1 MMEESPDMEQITY
14 YPLTHPQKR
23 IWSIEQIYPDTPLH
37 NIGGT
42 VMIKGTVQM
51 PALEKAI
58 HLLMEKHEALRLRVL
73 NRSGEPQQYVSPFAP
88 FPLDYIDFS
97 TGKEPR
103 KDFADWVQAEARKP
117 FVIENE
123 RLFYF
128 ALFRI
133 SDEEHGYLVK
143 LHHMIADG
151 WSINIMTEHIREHYG
166 KLVRGEEVSDHQSA
180 PSYLA
185 YIDHERDYLSSE
197 RFWKN
202 RTFWNE
208 KFRDLPDAYVE
219 KSSDTLPGNRITHEW
234 SAELS
239 NQVKEW
245 AKANNWSLNT
255 IFVALY
261 LLYVHKF
268 TGREDLVIGTPVLNR
283 SGKQQKSMF
292 GMFTSTMPFRF
303 TIDDRCSVADMVAR
317 VNRELLDCFFHQ
329 RYPYDLLI
337 QDVELKKRGY
347 HQLFD
352 VCINYYNTALQTDWD
367 GCAVENVEFYSG
379 HQIYS
384 MQLVIKEWSDSGRI
398 SISFDY
404 KTSDYA
410 EEQIEDLFARLTALT
425 RKIVARPDEPIKQ
438 LTLFSEEEQQKLV
451 VEYNRTDAFYP
462 RGQTI
467 YQLFEAQAAKTPD
480 KLAVQYGEK
489 FLTYQQLNE
498 KANQLARYL
507 KEQGVGRET
516 IVGLLTTH
524 SLETVI
530 GLIAVGKAGGAFM
543 PIDPDNPAE
552 RTRYLL
558 QNSGTQLLLTNVD
571 PADEWGFTGQI
582 IRLPDVD
589 CTAYAS
595 TNLQAESAPADM
607 VYMIYTSGSTGRPKG
622 TMVEHRGLVNY
633 ICWAKKMYVK
643 QDDEVFPLYSSLAF
657 DLTITSVFTPLI
669 SGGTIMVYS
678 HTEDEYVLFRIL
690 RENKAT
696 IVKLTPSHLSLL
708 TDRDNRNSSV
718 KRFIV
723 GGENLKVSLA
733 KSVYD
738 SFGGNIEILN
748 EYGPT
753 ETVVGCMIHAFD
765 PVTDTRAAVP
775 IGKPADNV
783 RIYVLD
789 KQLAPVPTYAVGEM
803 YIAGDG
809 VARGY
814 FRNEELTREKFI
826 DDPFVPGERMYKTG
840 DLGRFL
846 PDGKLEYLGRGDQQ
860 VKIRG
865 YRVELG
871 EIENQLLQHPLVKKA
886 VVLDREDKQ
895 QTVML
900 CAYYVAA
907 GEIASFELKQ
917 HLARQLP
924 DYLVP
929 HHFIEVKEIP
939 LTANGKVDTRS
950 LAEIELPSTEHIEY
964 DAYSSEKEKQFI
976 QTVEEV
982 LGVRQ
987 IGRKHNF
994 YHMGGDSIKAI
1005 QIASKLSGKGYQ
1017 IKVKEMLS
1025 TPIMEEMA
1033 MLVEEVQLTVVEQ
1046 GLAEGSI
1053 LPTPIVAWFFARS
1066 FPSPQ
1071 HYHQTVFVE
1080 ISPAITVEMLE
1091 RALFKL
1097 VEHHDSLRMNVRA
1110 AHGDLF
1116 YNNDHLLAP
1125 FPIEQRE
1132 FTDIAHS
1139 ERYDRLEQVAHELA
1153 ERTDLSRDLLLKACL
1168 IHLGSTRH
1176 LLLSAHHLLV
1186 DGVSWRIILEDLNAL
1201 LKQICLGQ
1209 AVELPL
1215 KTHSYQKWAESLAGY
1230 WRSEREAGA
1239 EKEKAYWEAVLQKF
1253 VPFPTDHD
1261 GGADSVAASCTLS
1274 AELGRQETLALLT
1287 EANASYNTEPVD
1299 LLLTALFIA
1308 IREHTGRT
1316 DIVIETE
1323 GHGRE
1328 QLAEKL
1334 DIGRTVGWFTSLYP
1348 FGLSLT
1354 DGALSEQ
1361 IKHVKETRRNVPNNG
1376 IGYGIL
1382 RYLAKTVPDYAPQT
1396 VRFNYLGEF
1405 AQTFDGGYVKLL
1417 GGAFQQNTSPDNP
1430 LTCLIDVNCFVL
1442 DGQLQIRLAFSR
1454 NKFTESSMQRF
1465 LGNFQRHLGE
1475 IILHGSQHGAKEF
1488 TPSDFDTVELTQ
1500 EELDNLFI

>member
-1 MMEESPDMEQITY
+1 MEESLAMEPINC

-42 VMIKGTVQM
+42 VIIKGPVQL
-51 PALEKAI
+51 PALEKAV
-58 HLLMEKHEALRLRVL
+58 HLFIGRHEALRLRVL
-73 NRSGEPQQYVSPFAP
+73 NRKGEPQQYVSPYEP
-88 FPLDYIDFS
+88 FPLDCLDFS
-97 TGKEPR
+97 TGTEPQH
-103 KDFADWVQAEARKP
+103 DFANWVQAEARKP

-128 ALFRI
+128 ALFRL
-133 SDEEHGYLVK
+133 SDREHGYLAK
-143 LHHMIADG
+143 FHHLIADG
-151 WSINIMTEHIREHYG
+151 WSINIMTDEIRERYD
-166 KLVRGEEVSDHQSA
+166 KLVRTEAADDQPA

-185 YIDHERDYLSSE
+185 YIEHEREYLSSD
-197 RFWKN
+197 RFCKNRMFWK
-202 RTFWNE
+202 E
-208 KFRDLPDAYVE
+208 KFRDLPDSHLE
-219 KSSDTLPGNRITHEW
+219 KSSDTLPGNRITYEW

-239 NQVKEW
+239 TRVKEW
-245 AKANNWSLNT
+245 ANANNWSLNT
-255 IFVALY
+255 VFVAVY

-268 TGREDLVIGTPVLNR
+268 TGRADLVIGTPVLNR

-303 TIDDRCSVADMVAR
+303 LVDDSCSVADMIGQ
-317 VNRELLDCFFHQ
+317 VNRELRDCFFHQ

-337 QDVELKKRGY
+337 QDVELKKKGH

-352 VCINYYNTALQTDWD
+352 VCVNYYNTALDTTWD
-367 GCAVENVEFYSG
+367 GYAVENVEFYSG
-379 HQIYS
+379 QQIYS

-404 KTSDYA
+404 KTNDYTA
-410 EEQIEDLFARLTALT
+410 EQIRDLFARLTALAG
-425 RKIVARPDEPIKQ
+425 KIVDKPDEPIRR
-438 LTLFSEEEQQKLV
+438 LTLFFADERQKLV
-451 VEYNRTDAFYP
+451 EAYNRTDAFYP
-462 RGQTI
+462 RDQTI

-480 KLAVQYGEK
+480 KLAVQHGEAT
-489 FLTYQQLNE
+489 LTYRQLNE

-507 KEQGVGRET
+507 REQGVGRET

-524 SLETVI
+524 SLETVV
-530 GLIAVGKAGGAFM
+530 GLLGIGKAGGAFM

-552 RTRYLL
+552 RIRYLL
-558 QNSGTQLLLTNVD
+558 QNSGTRLLLTNVD
-571 PADEWGFTGQI
+571 TADEWDFNGQV

-595 TNLQAESAPADM
+595 SNLQVDSEPQDL
-607 VYMIYTSGSTGRPKG
+607 VYLIYTSGSTGKPKG
-622 TMVEHRGLVNY
+622 TMIEHRGLVNY

-669 SGGTIMVYS
+669 SGGTILVYS
-678 HTEDEYVLFRIL
+678 HTEDEYVLFRMM
-690 RENKAT
+690 RENRAT
-696 IVKLTPSHLSLL
+696 VVKLTPAHLSLL
-708 TDRDNRNSSV
+708 LDRDNRNCSV

-723 GGENLKVSLA
+723 GGENLKASLA
-733 KSVYD
+733 KGIYD
-738 SFGGNIEILN
+738 SFGGNIEIFN

-753 ETVVGCMIHAFD
+753 ETVVGCMIHAYD
-765 PVTDTRAAVP
+765 PATDTRAAVP

-789 KQLAPVPTYAVGEM
+789 RHLAPVPTCAVGEV

-814 FRNEELTREKFI
+814 FHKEELTREKFI
-826 DDPFVPGERMYKTG
+826 DNPFAPGERMYKTG

-846 PDGKLEYLGRGDQQ
+846 PDGKLEYLGRSDQQ

-871 EIENQLLQHPLVKKA
+871 EIENGLLQHPLVKEA
-886 VVLDREDKQ
+886 VVLVREDKQ
-895 QTVML
+895 QPAML

-907 GEIASFELKQ
+907 GEIDILDWKRQ
-917 HLARQLP
+917 LGRQLP

-929 HHFIEVKEIP
+929 QYFVEVKEIP
-939 LTANGKVDTRS
+939 LTANGKVDARS
-950 LAEIELPSTEHIEY
+950 LAKIPLPSTENSEY
-964 DAYSSEKEKQFI
+964 AAYSSEKEQQFI
-976 QTVEEV
+976 QTVAEV

-1005 QIASKLSGKGYQ
+1005 QIASKLSAKGYR

-1025 TPIMEEMA
+1025 HPVMEEMA
-1033 MLVEEVQLTVVEQ
+1033 LLVEAVEPTVVEQ

-1053 LPTPIVAWFFARS
+1053 LPTPIAAWFFAQA
-1066 FPSPQ
+1066 FPKPQ

-1080 ISPAITVEMLE
+1080 ISPAITADMLE

-1097 VEHHDSLRMNVRA
+1097 VEHHDSLRMNVDAR
-1110 AHGDLF
+1110 GELF
-1116 YNNDHLLAP
+1116 YNNDHLLAR
-1125 FPIEQRE
+1125 FKLEQRDL
-1132 FTDIAHS
+1132 TGVAPA
-1139 ERYDRLEQVAHELA
+1139 ERYGRLEQAAHELA

-1168 IHLGSTRH
+1168 IQLGSTRT
-1176 LLLSAHHLLV
+1176 LLLSAHHLAV

-1201 LKQICLGQ
+1201 LKQSCLGQ
-1209 AVELPL
+1209 DAALPL
-1215 KTHSYQKWAESLAGY
+1215 KTHSYQKWAEALE
-1230 WRSEREAGA
+1230 RSGQSVGEA
-1239 EKEKAYWEAVLQKF
+1239 EKAYWEAVWQKH
-1253 VPFPTDHD
+1253 VPFPVDHD
-1261 GGADSVAASCTLS
+1261 AGADSLAVSCTLS
-1274 AELGRQETLALLT
+1274 AELGQQETLALLS
-1287 EANASYNTEPVD
+1287 EANAAYNTEPVD
-1299 LLLTALFIA
+1299 LLLTALFVA
-1308 IREHTGRT
+1308 IREYTGQT

-1328 QLAEKL
+1328 QLEEKL

-1348 FGLSLT
+1348 FGISLT
-1354 DGALSEQ
+1354 DKALSAQ
-1361 IKHVKETRRNVPNNG
+1361 IKHVKETRRKVPRNG
-1376 IGYGIL
+1376 IGYGML
-1382 RYLAKTVPDYAPQT
+1382 RYLAKTLPEAAPRT

-1405 AQTFDGGYVKLL
+1405 AQPFDGGYVKLL
-1417 GGAFQQNTSPDNP
+1417 GGALQHNTSPDNP
-1430 LTCLIDVNCFVL
+1430 LTCLIELNCFVL
-1442 DGQLQIRLAFSR
+1442 DSRLQIRLAFSR

-1465 LGNFQRHLGE
+1465 LDNFRRRLAE

-1488 TPSDFDTVELTQ
+1488 TPSDFDAVELTQ